1 MIRTA
6 IIEDD
11 PRVRSEL
18 AEIIAASD
26 DMILVGQAE
35 NYATGA
41 VLVADGGYDVLVCDL
56 GLPDGDGTSLIRQ
69 SAARHSDADILVVTM
84 FAEHHKVIDA
94 IKAGARGYVLKD
106 QRLQMCVSAIREVR
120 QGGSPISPIIAR
132 LLLKELRFP
141 NRSELEPLAE
151 PLTEREMETLHLLAR
166 GYTDGEC
173 GELLGIS
180 PHTVGTYV
188 KNIYR
193 KLEVRSRAEAVFEA
207 TNRGLLDGSQH

>member
-1 MIRTA
+1 
-6 IIEDD
+6 
-11 PRVRSEL
+11 
-18 AEIIAASD
+18 
-26 DMILVGQAE
+26 
-35 NYATGA
+35 
-41 VLVADGGYDVLVCDL
+41 LVADGGYDVLVCDL

-173 GELLGIS
+173 GELLEIS